1 MSGAFGQYQEG
12 NRRKALQINTFQI
25 RGKVINM
32 NPADIL
38 NIVTSQYGNV
48 TEKYTTGI
56 MLAGLVF
63 ALLNCFMGY
72 KLRKI
77 WGSILGLLIGAAGGG
92 IAGYYFLHEAKYA
105 VIAGIAGALVLGL
118 LAWVFYKLGI
128 FVLCAGLVY
137 ALANSFL
144 SAPTNTGRIICIA
157 IGIFAATMAIGY
169 EEYVIIG
176 ITGICGGLG
185 AIRILFSMTGKDGGA
200 GTWMLGLILAFLG
213 IAVQAA
219 PLLRNRE
226 KKQGRGSS
234 REPLFNRKKRKFSL
248 PSLPG
253 RKKKTKK
260 KTVYKTTEKSRGNT
274 SSGRAPSGSK
284 RSGSG
289 SQGSGSQSQTLRRQT
304 EEPGEK
310 TREIPDMAKL
320 REQDYNTRPKPDHSS
335 YSGVGTGIDL
345 DDLSRELSQEIQKI
359 YKEDE

>member
-1 MSGAFGQYQEG
+1 
-12 NRRKALQINTFQI
+12 
-25 RGKVINM
+25 M

-48 TEKYTTGI
+48 VEKYTTGI
-56 MLAGLVF
+56 MLAGLIF

-72 KLRKI
+72 KLRKV
-77 WGSILGLLIGAAGGG
+77 WGSILGLVIGAAAGG
-92 IAGYYFLHEAKYA
+92 IAGYYFLHEAKYV
-105 VIAGIAGALVLGL
+105 VIAGLAGAVVLGA

-137 ALANSFL
+137 ALANSFF
-144 SAPTNTGRIICIA
+144 SAPTDTGRIICIA

-200 GTWMLGLILAFLG
+200 GTWLLGLILAFLG

-226 KKQGRGSS
+226 KKQSSKGSS

-248 PSLPG
+248 PTLPG
-253 RKKKTKK
+253 RKKKTRK
-260 KTVYKTTEKSRGNT
+260 KTVYKTTEKSRNNTAQSRT
-274 SSGRAPSGSK
+274 SSGTG
-284 RSGSG
+284 RSGGG
-289 SQGSGSQSQTLRRQT
+289 SRSQTPRSQPSRRPA

-320 REQDYNTRPKPDHSS
+320 REQDYNRRPEPDNAP
-335 YSGVGTGIDL
+335 YRGVGTGIDL

>member
-1 MSGAFGQYQEG
+1 
-12 NRRKALQINTFQI
+12 
-25 RGKVINM
+25 M

-48 TEKYTTGI
+48 MEKYTTGI

-77 WGSILGLLIGAAGGG
+77 WGSILGFIIGAAGGG

-105 VIAGIAGALVLGL
+105 VIAGIAGAVVLGA
-118 LAWVFYKLGI
+118 LAWIFYKLGI

-157 IGIFAATMAIGY
+157 IGIFAATMAVGY

-176 ITGICGGLG
+176 ITGFCGGLG
-185 AIRILFSMTGKDGGA
+185 AIRILFSMTGKDGGG
-200 GTWMLGLILAFLG
+200 GTWLLGLILAFLG

-226 KKQGRGSS
+226 KKQSRGSS
-234 REPLFNRKKRKFSL
+234 RDPCLTGRNGNSAFRHCRAEKRRQKRKPYIKPRRRTGTRQPQAEPLPGDRQAENKEAETRTAPRHRADRQRSRGKRQ
-248 PSLPG
+248 
-253 RKKKTKK
+253 
-260 KTVYKTTEKSRGNT
+260 EKSRIWQ
-274 SSGRAPSGSK
+274 SCGSRTITAGK
-284 RSGSG
+284 SR
-289 SQGSGSQSQTLRRQT
+289 TALHT
-304 EEPGEK
+304 E
-310 TREIPDMAKL
+310 AW
-320 REQDYNTRPKPDHSS
+320 EQESTWM
-335 YSGVGTGIDL
+335 I
-345 DDLSRELSQEIQKI
+345 
-359 YKEDE
+359 

>member
-1 MSGAFGQYQEG
+1 
-12 NRRKALQINTFQI
+12 
-25 RGKVINM
+25 M

-48 TEKYTTGI
+48 VEKYTTGI
-56 MLAGLVF
+56 MLAGLIF

-72 KLRKI
+72 KLRKV
-77 WGSILGLLIGAAGGG
+77 WGSILGLVIGAAAGG
-92 IAGYYFLHEAKYA
+92 IAGYYFLHEAKYV
-105 VIAGIAGALVLGL
+105 VIAGLAGAVVLGA

-137 ALANSFL
+137 ALANSFF
-144 SAPTNTGRIICIA
+144 SAPTDTGRIICIA

-200 GTWMLGLILAFLG
+200 GTWLLGLILAFLG

-226 KKQGRGSS
+226 KKQGSKGSS

-248 PSLPG
+248 PTLPG
-253 RKKKTKK
+253 RKKKTRK
-260 KTVYKTTEKSRGNT
+260 KTVYIRPQRRAEIIQPRAGHLPEQEEAGAAAAARRRAARHRAGRQRSRE
-274 SSGRAPSGSK
+274 
-284 RSGSG
+284 
-289 SQGSGSQSQTLRRQT
+289 RRQERSPIWQSCGNRT
-304 EEPGEK
+304 ITADRSRIMPH
-310 TREIPDMAKL
+310 T
-320 REQDYNTRPKPDHSS
+320 
-335 YSGVGTGIDL
+335 GVWE
-345 DDLSRELSQEIQKI
+345 RELTWMI
-359 YKEDE
+359 

>member
-1 MSGAFGQYQEG
+1 
-12 NRRKALQINTFQI
+12 
-25 RGKVINM
+25 M

-48 TEKYTTGI
+48 MEKYTTGI

-77 WGSILGLLIGAAGGG
+77 WGSILGFIIGAAGGG

-105 VIAGIAGALVLGL
+105 VIAGIAGAVVLGA
-118 LAWVFYKLGI
+118 LAWIFYKLGI

-157 IGIFAATMAIGY
+157 IGIFAATMAVGY

-176 ITGICGGLG
+176 ITGFCGGLG
-185 AIRILFSMTGKDGGA
+185 AIRILFSMTGKDGGG
-200 GTWMLGLILAFLG
+200 GTWLLGLILAFLG

-226 KKQGRGSS
+226 KKQSRGSS
-234 REPLFNRKKRKFSL
+234 RDPLFNRKKRKFSL

-260 KTVYKTTEKSRGNT
+260 KTVYKTTEKNRNQTTSGRTPSRGQA
-274 SSGRAPSGSK
+274 GGK
-284 RSGSG
+284 QRSGNQNSA
-289 SQGSGSQSQTLRRQT
+289 QAPRRQA

-320 REQDYNTRPKPDHSS
+320 REQDYNRGQMPDSS
-335 YSGVGTGIDL
+335 AYRGVGTGIDL